1 MTKRVYWNTES
12 FKDKV
17 DELTKG
23 EYELL
28 GEYTKTHDKIT
39 FKHLKC
45 NREFEMTPHN
55 FLVGQRCPYCK
66 YQSVKYGGKKTFDQV
81 AKEVTQLSKGEYK
94 VLPPY
99 KNSKTKM
106 EFIHL
111 ACGNHFKM
119 KFNNF
124 QQGQRCPICS
134 SKYRSKLRTMTNAD
148 FVKRVE
154 STWGNEYTLLSEYV
168 NSDTPIKVKH
178 NKCGNIYMTR
188 PADFI
193 RGHGCLKCSYVK
205 RSPKIGVNQRTPLS
219 DVKKSIKDILGD
231 QYVVLTKDSD
241 YKGNRQHIKIKH
253 LVCNTVYEAKYSDIQ
268 SHHTGCPHCN
278 QSKGERLI
286 FNTLAYHFNFSETK
300 DFYYGYIL
308 PNRLHLDFYLPH
320 YRLGI
325 EYDGIQHFKP
335 INYFGGIDSYL
346 DIIKRDKNKD
356 TYCKDN
362 HITLIR
368 IPYTVTTNKEIVD
381 ILTEYL
387 SGPRQ

>member
-12 FKDKV
+12 FKNKV

-23 EYELL
+23 EYALL
-28 GEYTKTHDKIT
+28 GEYTKTHDKTT

-55 FLVGQRCPYCK
+55 FLVGQRCPYCR
-66 YQSVKYGGKKTFDQV
+66 YQSAKCGGKKTFDQV
-81 AKEVTQLSKGEYK
+81 AKEVAQLSKGEYK

-111 ACGNHFKM
+111 ACGSHFKM
-119 KFNNF
+119 KFNAF
-124 QQGQRCPICS
+124 QQGQRCPICAN
-134 SKYRSKLRTMTNAD
+134 KHRSKLRTMTND
-148 FVKRVE
+148 EFVKRVE
-154 STWGNEYTLLSEYV
+154 STWGNEYTLLSEYI

-193 RGHGCLKCSYVK
+193 RGHGCLKCSYVE

-219 DVKKSIKDILGD
+219 DVKKSIKNILGSD
-231 QYVVLTKDSD
+231 YIVLTKDNE

-253 LVCNTVYEAKYSDIQ
+253 LVCNTVYEARYSDIQ

-286 FNTLAYHFNFSETK
+286 FNTLAYHFNLSETK

-381 ILTEYL
+381 ILTKYL

>member
-12 FKDKV
+12 FKNKV

-28 GEYTKTHDKIT
+28 GEYTKTHDKTT

-55 FLVGQRCPYCK
+55 FLAGQRCPHCR
-66 YQSVKYGGKKTFDQV
+66 YQSVKRGGKKTFDQV
-81 AKEVTQLSKGEYK
+81 AKEVAQLSKGEYK

-111 ACGNHFKM
+111 TCGNHFKM
-119 KFNNF
+119 KFNAF
-124 QQGQRCPICS
+124 QQGQRCPICA
-134 SKYRSKLRTMTNAD
+134 SKHRSKLRTMTNAE

-154 STWGNEYTLLSEYV
+154 SAWGNDYTLLSEYV

-193 RGHGCLKCSYVK
+193 RGHGCLKCSYVE
-205 RSPKIGVNQRTPLS
+205 RAPKIGVNRRTPLS

-231 QYVVLTKDSD
+231 QYVVLTKDYD
-241 YKGNRQHIKIKH
+241 YKGNRQHISIKH
-253 LVCNTVYEAKYSDIQ
+253 LVCGTVYKARYSDIQ
-268 SHHTGCPHCN
+268 CGHTGCPYCN
-278 QSKGERLI
+278 SSKGELI
-286 FNTLAYHFNFSETK
+286 ISKILNTLNIKYEAQKTFDDLKDKSYLSY
-300 DFYYGYIL
+300 DFYIPDQNIL
-308 PNRLHLDFYLPH
+308 
-320 YRLGI
+320 I
-325 EYDGIQHFKP
+325 EYQGLQHYQP
-335 INYFGGIDSYL
+335 VDYFGGENQFKL
-346 DIIKRDKNKD
+346 QQQHDKLKSEYAKVNN
-356 TYCKDN
+356 YN
-362 HITLIR
+362 LITV
-368 IPYTVTTNKEIVD
+368 PYTEDTFSKIKK
-381 ILTEYL
+381 YL
-387 SGPRQ
+387 IKQGLDN

>member
-1 MTKRVYWNTES
+1 MTKRVYWNTDS
-12 FKDKV
+12 FKNKI

-23 EYELL
+23 EYALL
-28 GEYTKTHDKIT
+28 GEYTKTHDKTT

-55 FLVGQRCPYCK
+55 FLAGQRCPHCR
-66 YQSVKYGGKKTFDQV
+66 YQSAKCGGKKTFDQV

-99 KNSKTKM
+99 VNSKTKM

-111 ACGNHFKM
+111 TCGNHFKM
-119 KFNNF
+119 KFNAF
-124 QQGQRCPICS
+124 QQGQRCPICA
-134 SKYRSKLRTMTNAD
+134 SKHRSKLRTMTNAE

-193 RGHGCLKCSYVK
+193 RGHGCLKCSYVE

-219 DVKKSIKDILGD
+219 DVKKSINDILGD

-241 YKGNRQHIKIKH
+241 YKGNRQHISIKH
-253 LVCNTVYEAKYSDIQ
+253 LVCGTVYKARYSDIQ
-268 SHHTGCPHCN
+268 CGHTGCPYCN
-278 QSKGERLI
+278 SPKGELI
-286 FNTLAYHFNFSETK
+286 ISKILNTLNINYEAQKTFDDLKDKSYLSY
-300 DFYYGYIL
+300 DFYIPDQNIL
-308 PNRLHLDFYLPH
+308 
-320 YRLGI
+320 I
-325 EYDGIQHFKP
+325 EYQGLQHYQP
-335 INYFGGIDSYL
+335 VEYFGGENQFKL
-346 DIIKRDKNKD
+346 QQQHDKLKSEYAKINN
-356 TYCKDN
+356 YN
-362 HITLIR
+362 LITV
-368 IPYTVTTNKEIVD
+368 PYTEDTFSKIKK
-381 ILTEYL
+381 YL
-387 SGPRQ
+387 IKQGLDN

>member
-1 MTKRVYWNTES
+1 MAKRVYWNTES
-12 FKDKV
+12 FKNKV

-28 GEYTKTHDKIT
+28 GEYTKTHDKTT

-55 FLVGQRCPYCK
+55 FLAGQRCPYCK

-119 KFNNF
+119 KFNAF
-124 QQGQRCPICS
+124 QQGQRCLICS
-134 SKYRSKLRTMTNAD
+134 SKHRSKLRTMTNDEFA
-148 FVKRVE
+148 KRVE

-168 NSDTPIKVKH
+168 NSDIPIKVKH

-193 RGHGCLKCSYVK
+193 RGHGCLKCSYVE
-205 RSPKIGVNQRTPLS
+205 RSPKIGINQRTPLS

-231 QYVVLTKDSD
+231 QYVVLTNDSD

-253 LVCNTVYEAKYSDIQ
+253 LVCNTVYEARYSDIQ

-286 FNTLAYHFNFSETK
+286 FNTLAYHFNLSETK

-325 EYDGIQHFKP
+325 EYDGIQHFKS